1 MTKYRH
7 PHMVIVP
14 PAAHPDL
21 IVGFNAVPGHLPQ
34 VLRWPGE
41 PLSTFKDR
49 ALALATGRG
58 KFLVTCIVREVP
70 HAMAD

>member
-1 MTKYRH
+1 MIKYRH

-14 PAAHPDL
+14 PEAHPDL
-21 IVGFNAVPGHLPQ
+21 IVGFNAVPGHLPR

-41 PLSTFKDR
+41 PLSAFKNR

-58 KFLVTCIVREVP
+58 KFLVTCIVREV
-70 HAMAD
+70 HRAMAG

>member
-1 MTKYRH
+1 MTKFRH

-14 PAAHPDL
+14 PAAPPDS
-21 IVGFNAVPGHLPQ
+21 IIGFHAVPGHLPQ

-41 PLSTFKDR
+41 PLPAFKNR

-58 KFLVTCIVREVP
+58 KFLVTCIVQEVP
-70 HAMAD
+70 HAMAR